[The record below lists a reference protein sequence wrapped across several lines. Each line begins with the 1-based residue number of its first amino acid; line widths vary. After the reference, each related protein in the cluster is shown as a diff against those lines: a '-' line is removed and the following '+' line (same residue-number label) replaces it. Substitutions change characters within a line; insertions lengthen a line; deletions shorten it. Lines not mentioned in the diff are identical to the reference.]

1 MIQTFK
7 TVAKYGVVLAT
18 AAASSAF
25 AALPSTVSA
34 DLTSGKGDVT
44 ELATGFL
51 LMSIVV
57 GIFAMYKRAGR

>member
-7 TVAKYGVVLAT
+7 TVAKYGAALASV
-18 AAASSAF
+18 AAGNAM
-25 AALPSTVSA
+25 AALPASVAT
-34 DLTSGKGDVT
+34 DLTTGKTDVT